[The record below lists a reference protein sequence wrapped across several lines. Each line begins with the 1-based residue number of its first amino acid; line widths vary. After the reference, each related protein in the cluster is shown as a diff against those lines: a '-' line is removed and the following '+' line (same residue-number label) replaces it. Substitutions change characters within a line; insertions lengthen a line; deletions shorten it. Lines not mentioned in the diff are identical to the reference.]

1 MTDTEVQL
9 QSRNTLRLRS
19 DAAALSIIDS
29 LDGLEAALIR
39 ARQQGLPALP
49 LGEGSNVVLA
59 GDLQAH
65 VLLMRLR
72 GCRWLTRNGLLRVA
86 AGESWHPLV
95 AWTVSQGWYGLE
107 NLALIPGTVGA
118 APVQNIGAYGREL
131 APFVRAVH
139 AVRINDGAQLH
150 LSAAECNFAYRDSIF
165 KHALRDRVVITAVDL
180 QLSRDL
186 APETSYPG
194 LRERLAGLPAGNVTP
209 SDVFRAVVA
218 LRREKL
224 PDPRQE
230 PNAGSF
236 FKNPVVPADTAEAL
250 KARHP
255 ALPVF
260 EAGAGKCKLAA
271 GWLIEQAGWK
281 GVKRNGVGVHPGH
294 ALVLVNR
301 GGDSG
306 ERLLALAS
314 EIRDSV
320 RARFGVVLEI
330 EPRCYGVVA

>member
-1 MTDTEVQL
+1 MQL
-9 QSRNTLRLRS
+9 QCRNTLRLRS
-19 DAAALSIIDS
+19 CAAALSVIDS
-29 LDGLEAALIR
+29 LDHLDAALIV
-39 ARQQGLPALP
+39 ARERGLSVLP

-59 GDLQAH
+59 GDLQAQ

-72 GCRWLTRNGLLRVA
+72 GCRWLTSDGLLRVA

-95 AWTVSQGWYGLE
+95 AWTVSQGWRGLE

-139 AVRINDGAQLH
+139 AVRIDDGARLQ
-150 LSAAECNFAYRDSIF
+150 LSAAECEFAYRDSIF

-186 APETSYPG
+186 ALETGYPG
-194 LRERLAGLPAGNVTP
+194 LRERLAHLPAEKLTP
-209 SDVFRAVVA
+209 LEVFRAVVA

-255 ALPVF
+255 TLPVF
-260 EAGAGKCKLAA
+260 EAGVGTCKLAA

-281 GVKRNGVGVHPGH
+281 GVERHGVAVHPGH

-301 GGDSG
+301 GSDSG
-306 ERLLALAS
+306 QQLLALAG
-314 EIRDSV
+314 EIQDSV
-320 RARFGVVLEI
+320 RARFGVSLEI
-330 EPRCYGVVA
+330 EPRCYGAEA